1 MIRINQQ
8 TFRRR
13 DVQLLVAVLLPPVAW
28 LSALEASYMLVHQ
41 SCELQSKLLLI
52 GIDVL
57 ALLASLAAAL
67 IARRTWPAVRD
78 ASTDELES
86 GRARFMAL
94 AGQGL
99 GLFFAL
105 VTIAMIIPEVTL
117 RVCD

>member
-13 DVQLLVAVLLPPVAW
+13 DVQLSLAVLLPPVSW
-28 LSALEASYMLVHQ
+28 LCALEASYMLVHQ
-41 SCELQSKLLLI
+41 SCELRSKLLLI

-57 ALLASLAAAL
+57 ALLSSLAAAL
-67 IARRTWPAVRD
+67 IARRIWPEVHD
-78 ASTDELES
+78 APDDALEPA
-86 GRARFMAL
+86 RARFMAV
-94 AGQGL
+94 AAQGL

-105 VTIAMIIPEVTL
+105 VMIAMIIPELTL

>member
-8 TFRRR
+8 SFRRR
-13 DVQLLVAVLLPPVAW
+13 DVLLWVAVLLPPVSW

-41 SCELQSKLLLI
+41 SCELRSKLLLI

-57 ALLASLAAAL
+57 ALAACLLGAL
-67 IARRTWPAVRD
+67 IARRVWPEVHD
-78 ASTDELES
+78 APEQALEPS
-86 GRARFMAL
+86 RARFMAS

-105 VTIAMIIPEVTL
+105 VVIAMAIPQLTL